1 MSLASHFK
9 KRNSRINVSIVNQRT
24 TTTET
29 SSQLSNTCRS
39 VKSGAKKKTAD
50 GGSIKEIE
58 SISPFTFDFPANAA
72 DADEKGQEEHGVS
85 QKSTSSPFSF
95 NFDAKG
101 ETTNI
106 STKALKRRK
115 RSKKKK
121 QYEKSMLEADPPIFT
136 KLDSFIKK
144 TSEVSGGVCSM
155 LKKDEKIKN
164 LDQLRFSQSGDIYE
178 EIETFE
184 NMLNTPKSE
193 FAIHIRTP
201 PGFSRNTLK
210 QNRISSKLSNN
221 AMSSKLMAGEE
232 SFRKTPGK
240 KIQAIDNDKSSAA
253 QQERKLQFRTSDKG
267 RAMVNRDSLAVH
279 QERSKGKNKEQAEDH
294 NAFSFG
300 FSFDS
305 LLKDYL

>member
-9 KRNSRINVSIVNQRT
+9 KRNARINVSIVNQRT
-24 TTTET
+24 TET
-29 SSQLSNTCRS
+29 SSQLSNRS
-39 VKSGAKKKTAD
+39 VKSGAKTKTAD
-50 GGSIKEIE
+50 GGSRKEIE

-72 DADEKGQEEHGVS
+72 DEKGQEHGVS

-101 ETTNI
+101 TTNI
-106 STKALKRRK
+106 STKTLKRRK

-121 QYEKSMLEADPPIFT
+121 QYEKTMLEFDPPIFT
-136 KLDSFIKK
+136 KLDNFIKK
-144 TSEVSGGVCSM
+144 TSEIPGVCSM
-155 LKKDEKIKN
+155 LKKDEKIKR
-164 LDQLRFSQSGDIYE
+164 LDQLRFAQSDIYK
-178 EIETFE
+178 EIEPFE

-210 QNRISSKLSNN
+210 QNQISSKLSNV
-221 AMSSKLMAGEE
+221 SKLIAGEE

-240 KIQAIDNDKSSAA
+240 KIQDDKSSAT

>member
-9 KRNSRINVSIVNQRT
+9 KRNARINVSIVNQRS
-24 TTTET
+24 TET
-29 SSQLSNTCRS
+29 SSQLSNIS
-39 VKSGAKKKTAD
+39 VKSGAKTKTAD
-50 GGSIKEIE
+50 GGSRKEIE

-72 DADEKGQEEHGVS
+72 DEKGQEHGVS

-101 ETTNI
+101 TTNI
-106 STKALKRRK
+106 STKTLKRRK

-121 QYEKSMLEADPPIFT
+121 QYEKTMLEFDPPIFT
-136 KLDSFIKK
+136 KLDNLKK
-144 TSEVSGGVCSM
+144 TSEIPGVCSM
-155 LKKDEKIKN
+155 LKKDEKIKR
-164 LDQLRFSQSGDIYE
+164 LDQLRFAQSDIYK
-178 EIETFE
+178 EIEPFE

-210 QNRISSKLSNN
+210 QNQISSKLSNV
-221 AMSSKLMAGEE
+221 SKLIAGEE

-240 KIQAIDNDKSSAA
+240 KIQDDKSSAT

>member
-9 KRNSRINVSIVNQRT
+9 KRNARINVSIVNQRT
-24 TTTET
+24 TET
-29 SSQLSNTCRS
+29 SSQLSNRS
-39 VKSGAKKKTAD
+39 VKSGAKTKTAD
-50 GGSIKEIE
+50 GGSRKEIE
-58 SISPFTFDFPANAA
+58 SISPFTFDFPANS
-72 DADEKGQEEHGVS
+72 ADEKGQEHGVS

-101 ETTNI
+101 TTNI
-106 STKALKRRK
+106 STKTLKRRK

-121 QYEKSMLEADPPIFT
+121 QYEKTMLEFDPPIFT
-136 KLDSFIKK
+136 KLDNLKK
-144 TSEVSGGVCSM
+144 TSEIPGVCSM
-155 LKKDEKIKN
+155 LKKDEKIKR
-164 LDQLRFSQSGDIYE
+164 LDQLRFAQSDIYK
-178 EIETFE
+178 EIEPFE

-210 QNRISSKLSNN
+210 QNQISSKLSKNV
-221 AMSSKLMAGEE
+221 SKLIAGEE

-240 KIQAIDNDKSSAA
+240 KIQDDKSSAT

>member
-1 MSLASHFK
+1 
-9 KRNSRINVSIVNQRT
+9 
-24 TTTET
+24 
-29 SSQLSNTCRS
+29 
-39 VKSGAKKKTAD
+39 
-50 GGSIKEIE
+50 
-58 SISPFTFDFPANAA
+58 
-72 DADEKGQEEHGVS
+72 
-85 QKSTSSPFSF
+85 
-95 NFDAKG
+95 
-101 ETTNI
+101 
-106 STKALKRRK
+106 
-115 RSKKKK
+115 
-121 QYEKSMLEADPPIFT
+121 MLEFDPPIFT
-136 KLDSFIKK
+136 KLDNLKK
-144 TSEVSGGVCSM
+144 TSEIPGVCSM
-155 LKKDEKIKN
+155 LKKDEKIKR
-164 LDQLRFSQSGDIYE
+164 LDQLRFAQSDIYK
-178 EIETFE
+178 EIEPFE

-210 QNRISSKLSNN
+210 QNQISSKLSKNV
-221 AMSSKLMAGEE
+221 SKLIAGEE

-240 KIQAIDNDKSSAA
+240 KIQDDKSSAT

>member
-9 KRNSRINVSIVNQRT
+9 KRNARINVSIVNQRT
-24 TTTET
+24 TET
-29 SSQLSNTCRS
+29 SSQLSNRS
-39 VKSGAKKKTAD
+39 VKSGAKTKTAD
-50 GGSIKEIE
+50 GGSRKEIE

-72 DADEKGQEEHGVS
+72 DEKGQEHGVS

-101 ETTNI
+101 TTNI
-106 STKALKRRK
+106 STKTLKRRK

-121 QYEKSMLEADPPIFT
+121 QYEKTMLEFDPPIFT
-136 KLDSFIKK
+136 KLDNLKK
-144 TSEVSGGVCSM
+144 TSEIPGVCSM
-155 LKKDEKIKN
+155 LKKDEKIKR
-164 LDQLRFSQSGDIYE
+164 LDQLRFAQSDIYK
-178 EIETFE
+178 EIEPFE

-210 QNRISSKLSNN
+210 QNQISSKLSNV
-221 AMSSKLMAGEE
+221 SKLIAGEE

-240 KIQAIDNDKSSAA
+240 KIQDDKSSAT